1 VRSPRPLPPARPI
14 TSFWAGGAYYSR
26 PGHHWPRTAK
36 GERGSVSEADNGLPY
51 ASSDQLAR
59 NLVQHTRLLA
69 FSANAQKFLGLRRQE
84 GGEGEG
90 GLSRIPSGVKPTA
103 GQ

>member
-1 VRSPRPLPPARPI
+1 ML

-36 GERGSVSEADNGLPY
+36 GERGSVSEAHNALPY

-59 NLVQHTRLLA
+59 NPVQYTRLLA
-69 FSANAQKFLGLRRQE
+69 FFRQRPKFSE
-84 GGEGEG
+84 PAAPKGGGG
-90 GLSRIPSGVKPTA
+90 GLAASPRGVNPTA
-103 GQ
+103 GLTED